1 MTFTKATRNESSI
14 KLAITGPSGS
24 GKTYSALR
32 LARGLVG
39 AAGRIAVIDTEYG
52 SAKLYSD
59 LTEFFHLDLQPPF
72 DYTKFTNGIT
82 EAEKAGFDAVII
94 DSASHLWQG
103 VLDYKDSLDRKG
115 GNSFTNW
122 NQAGKQL
129 NDTIQAILQSRLHV
143 IACLRVK
150 QEYVLQTETNARG
163 KEVQVPKKI
172 GLAPVM
178 RDGIDYEFTTM
189 FEIGM
194 DHFCTP
200 SKDRTGLFIDRTFQV
215 TEQTGEQIALWLAGK
230 PVNQEP
236 ADSTE
241 SFLKMIHDADSRDA
255 LNKIGLKIKESR
267 LPEKERDIIR
277 NVYRERSNSL
287 A

>member
-1 MTFTKATRNESSI
+1 MTFTKAERTASSI

-24 GKTYSALR
+24 GKSYSALR
-32 LARGLVG
+32 LARGLCG
-39 AAGRIAVIDTEYG
+39 ATGRIAVIDTENG

-59 LTEFFHLDLQPPF
+59 LTEFYHLDLVPPF
-72 DYTKFTNGIT
+72 EYGKFISAIQ
-82 EAEKAGFDAVII
+82 EAEKAGFDCVII

-115 GNSFTNW
+115 GSSFTNW

-129 NDTIQAILQSRLHV
+129 NEVLQVILQSKMHV
-143 IACLRVK
+143 IVCLRVK
-150 QEYVLQTETNARG
+150 QEYVLQTETNAKG

-178 RDGIDYEFTTM
+178 RDNIEYEFSTVLEVDMGHNATA
-189 FEIGM
+189 
-194 DHFCTP
+194 
-200 SKDRTGLFIDRTFQV
+200 SKDRTGLFVDKTFRID
-215 TEQTGEQIALWLAGK
+215 ESTGEQIGRWLTGK

-241 SFLKMIHDADSRDA
+241 TFLKMIHDADTKDA
-255 LNKIGLKIKESR
+255 LNKIGLKIKSST
-267 LPEKERDIIR
+267 LPESQKDVIRDA
-277 NVYRERSNSL
+277 YRERLGSL

>member
-1 MTFTKATRNESSI
+1 MTFTKAERNDSSI

-24 GKTYSALR
+24 GKTFSGLR

-39 AAGRIAVIDTEYG
+39 PKGKIAVIDTENG

-59 LTEFFHLDLQPPF
+59 LTEFFHCDLTAPF
-72 DYTKFTNGIT
+72 EYRKFI
-82 EAEKAGFDAVII
+82 EAIQDAEKAGFDCVII

-129 NDTIQAILQSRLHV
+129 NETLQVILQSKTHI

-150 QEYVLQTETNARG
+150 QEYVLQMETNARG
-163 KEVQVPKKI
+163 KDVQVPKKV
-172 GLAPVM
+172 GLAPIM
-178 RDGIDYEFTTM
+178 RDNIEYEFSTVL
-189 FEIGM
+189 EIGM
-194 DHFCTP
+194 DHNATA
-200 SKDRTGLFIDRTFQV
+200 SKDRTGLFTDKTFRID
-215 TEQTGEQIALWLAGK
+215 ESTGEQIALWLTGVK
-230 PVNQEP
+230 SVT
-236 ADSTE
+236 DSTE
-241 SFLKMIHDADSRDA
+241 NFLKMIHEADTRDLLA
-255 LNKIGLKIKESR
+255 KIGLKIKAST
-267 LPEKERDIIR
+267 LPEQQKDVIRDA
-277 NVYRERSNSL
+277 YRKRLGSL

>member
-1 MTFTKATRNESSI
+1 MTFTKAERNDSSI

-24 GKTYSALR
+24 GKTFSALR
-32 LARGLVG
+32 LAHGLVG
-39 AAGRIAVIDTEYG
+39 PKGKIAVIDTENG

-59 LTEFFHLDLQPPF
+59 LTEFFHCDLAAPF
-72 DYTKFTNGIT
+72 EYRKFIEAIQ
-82 EAEKAGFDAVII
+82 EAEKAGFDCVII
-94 DSASHLWQG
+94 DSVSHLWQG

-129 NDTIQAILQSRLHV
+129 NDTIQAILQSRLHI

-163 KEVQVPKKI
+163 KEVQVPKKV

-215 TEQTGEQIALWLAGK
+215 TEQTGEQIALWLTGVK
-230 PVNQEP
+230 PVT
-236 ADSTE
+236 DSTE
-241 SFLKMIHDADSRDA
+241 NFLKMIHDADTKDLLA
-255 LNKIGLKIKESR
+255 KIGLKIKAST
-267 LPEKERDIIR
+267 LPEQQKDLIRDA
-277 NVYRERSNSL
+277 YRKRLGSL

>member
-1 MTFTKATRNESSI
+1 MFTKAERTNSSI

-39 AAGRIAVIDTEYG
+39 PTGKIAVIDTENG

-59 LTEFFHLDLQPPF
+59 LTEFFHCDLTAPF
-72 DYTKFTNGIT
+72 EHTKFISAIR
-82 EAEKAGFDAVII
+82 EAEKADMDCVII

-103 VLDYKDSLDRKG
+103 VLDYKDNLDRKG
-115 GNSFTNW
+115 GNSFLNW
-122 NQAGKQL
+122 NHAGKHL
-129 NDTIQAILQSRLHV
+129 NETMQVILQSKMHI
-143 IACLRVK
+143 IACMSSK
-150 QEYVLQTETNARG
+150 QEYVLQTETNAKG

-178 RDGIDYEFTTM
+178 REGIDYEFTTM

-194 DHFCTP
+194 DHFCTL
-200 SKDRTGLFIDRTFQV
+200 SKDRTGLFVDKTFQI
-215 TEQTGEQIALWLAGK
+215 TERTGEQIAKWLSG
-230 PVNQEP
+230 VNSVGDNGETQR
-236 ADSTE
+236 
-241 SFLKMIHDADSRDA
+241 FLQMIHAADNRDS
-255 LNKIGLKIKESR
+255 LNEIGSKIKNSTLTEQQKES
-267 LPEKERDIIR
+267 IR
-277 NVYRERSNSL
+277 SVYRERLGSL